1 MAKQKSGLGKNM
13 DSLFGSNGI
22 SKQALEHSK
31 TITRSADAT
40 EKVVDLPLA
49 KIVAN
54 PFQPRLH
61 FDEASIKEL
70 AQSIKENGLLT
81 PIIVRKAGANY
92 QIIAGER
99 RFRATKTLGVK
110 TITAIVRETN
120 DETMATLAL
129 IENLQR
135 DNLDPIEEARAYANL
150 MGQLDLTQSKLADR
164 VGKERTTVA
173 NALRLLK
180 LPDKVQELV
189 QAGQLSMGQ
198 ARALLGLEKEAQ
210 LNSVLSTI
218 LKEGLNVRQV
228 EALVKKVNQG
238 DQPKKSV
245 KEPSPFADD
254 LALRLEEKFGTKVKV
269 NAGKKGSGK
278 IEINY
283 VSARDLERIME
294 ILAIEVD

>member
-1 MAKQKSGLGKNM
+1 MVNKKGGLGKNM

-31 TITRSADAT
+31 TITRVADDA

-49 KIVAN
+49 KIEAN
-54 PFQPRLH
+54 PFQPRLK
-61 FDEASIKEL
+61 FDEDSIKEL

-81 PIIVRKAGANY
+81 PIIVRKAGAKY

-99 RFRATKTLGVK
+99 RFRATKTLFAK

-150 MGQLDLTQSKLADR
+150 MSQLELTQSKLADR

-180 LPDKVQELV
+180 LPDKVQQLV
-189 QAGQLSMGQ
+189 QQGELSMGQ
-198 ARALLGLEKEAQ
+198 ARALLGLEKESQ
-210 LNSVLSTI
+210 LNSVLSVV
-218 LKEGLNVRQV
+218 LKDGLNVRQV
-228 EALVKKVNQG
+228 EALVKKANAG
-238 DQPKKSV
+238 DKPKQPGKQ
-245 KEPSPFADD
+245 PSPFAED
-254 LALRLEEKFGTKVKV
+254 LANRLEDKFGTKVKV

-283 VSARDLERIME
+283 VSNRDLERILE

>member
-1 MAKQKSGLGKNM
+1 MVKQKSGLGKNM

-31 TITRSADAT
+31 TVARAADDS

-49 KIVAN
+49 KIEAN
-54 PFQPRLH
+54 PFQPRLK
-61 FDEASIKEL
+61 FDEDSIKEL

-81 PIIVRKAGANY
+81 PIIVRKTGAKY

-99 RFRATKTLGVK
+99 RFRATKTLKTK

-150 MGQLDLTQSKLADR
+150 MAQLDLTQSKLADR

-189 QAGQLSMGQ
+189 QKGELSMGQ

-210 LNSVLSTI
+210 LNGVLSTV

-228 EALVKKVNQG
+228 EALVKKANQG
-238 DQPKKSV
+238 EQPKKQDKKS
-245 KEPSPFADD
+245 SPFADD

>member
-1 MAKQKSGLGKNM
+1 M

-31 TITRSADAT
+31 TITRSADAS

-245 KEPSPFADD
+245 KKPSPFADD

>member
-31 TITRSADAT
+31 TITRTVEAG
-40 EKVVDLPLA
+40 EKVIDLPLA
-49 KIVAN
+49 KIEAN

-70 AQSIKENGLLT
+70 AQSIQENGLLT
-81 PIIVRKAGANY
+81 PIIVRKAGAKY
-92 QIIAGER
+92 EIIAGER
-99 RFRATKTLGVK
+99 RFRASKTLSKK
-110 TITAIVRETN
+110 TISAIVRESN

-135 DNLDPIEEARAYANL
+135 DDLDPIEEARAYANL
-150 MGQLDLTQSKLADR
+150 MAQLDLTQSKLASR
-164 VGKERTTVA
+164 VGKERATVA

-180 LPDKVQELV
+180 LPDNVQELV
-189 QAGQLSMGQ
+189 QQGQLSMGQ
-198 ARALLGLEKEAQ
+198 ARALLGLEKESQMNAVV
-210 LNSVLSTI
+210 SAI
-218 LKEGLNVRQV
+218 LKDGLNVRQV
-228 EALVKKVNQG
+228 ESLVKRVNAG
-238 DQPKKSV
+238 DKPKKEE
-245 KEPSPFADD
+245 KKPSPFVED
-254 LALRLEEKFGTKVKV
+254 LAQRLEDKFGTKVKV

-283 VSARDLERIME
+283 VSNRDLERILE

>member
-31 TITRSADAT
+31 TIIRTADDG
-40 EKVVDLPLA
+40 EKVIDLPLA
-49 KIVAN
+49 KIEAN
-54 PFQPRLH
+54 PFQPRHH
-61 FDEASIKEL
+61 FDEDSIKEL

-81 PIIVRKAGANY
+81 PIIVRKSGSKY

-99 RFRATKTLGVK
+99 RFRATKVLKEK

-150 MGQLDLTQSKLADR
+150 MAQLSLTQSKLADR
-164 VGKERTTVA
+164 VGKERTTIA

-189 QAGQLSMGQ
+189 QQGQLSMGQ
-198 ARALLGLEKEAQ
+198 ARALLGLEKESQ
-210 LNSVLSTI
+210 LNAVLSTI

-228 EALVKKVNQG
+228 EALVKKANAG
-238 DQPKKSV
+238 EKAKKIE
-245 KEPSPFADD
+245 KEPSPFAED
-254 LALRLEEKFGTKVKV
+254 LALRLEDKFGTKVRV

-283 VSARDLERIME
+283 VSNRDLERILE

>member
-31 TITRSADAT
+31 TITRSADAS

-245 KEPSPFADD
+245 KKPSPFADD